1 MHKKCKLFCNTGIK
15 TEGSPE
21 RGFFCRSRLFPR
33 LERQK
38 EILRA
43 NRFRVIQIM
52 IKNQNSFRENR
63 GVSNVES
70 GRRTSTKP
78 LCIKRRKTV
87 EQSEKNNETESRKR
101 DFPRK
106 TRKLYQETGEY
117 LTSFACTAT
126 LPLEK
131 PLQVTRVII
140 LSSSVNLNVPRDGI
154 SFNPCR

>member
-43 NRFRVIQIM
+43 NLFRVIQIM

-87 EQSEKNNETESRKR
+87 EQSEKNNETESRKS

>member
-1 MHKKCKLFCNTGIK
+1 MHKKCKLFCNMGIK
-15 TEGSPE
+15 KEGSPE
-21 RGFFCRSRLFPR
+21 SGFFCRSRLFPR

-63 GVSNVES
+63 GVRDVES

-78 LCIKRRKTV
+78 SSIKRRETV
-87 EQSEKNNETESRKR
+87 EQSEKNNETESRKS

>member
-1 MHKKCKLFCNTGIK
+1 MHKNCKLFCNTCIK

-21 RGFFCRSRLFPR
+21 RGFFCRSMLFPH

-70 GRRTSTKP
+70 GRRTSTMP
-78 LCIKRRKTV
+78 LRIKRRKTV
-87 EQSEKNNETESRKR
+87 EQSEKNNETESRKS

>member
-15 TEGSPE
+15 KEGSPE
-21 RGFFCRSRLFPR
+21 SGFFCRSRLFPR

-52 IKNQNSFRENR
+52 IKSQNSFRENR
-63 GVSNVES
+63 GLRDVES
-70 GRRTSTKP
+70 GRRTSTMP
-78 LCIKRRKTV
+78 LRIKRRKTV
-87 EQSEKNNETESRKR
+87 EQSEKNNETESRKS

>member
-63 GVSNVES
+63 SVRDVES
-70 GRRTSTKP
+70 GRRASTKP

-87 EQSEKNNETESRKR
+87 EQSEKNNETESRKS

-106 TRKLYQETGEY
+106 TRKIYQETGEY

>member
-1 MHKKCKLFCNTGIK
+1 MQTFLQYGHKKGRFSRKRIFLPFK
-15 TEGSPE
+15 AFSAPRAAEGDSP
-21 RGFFCRSRLFPR
+21 RKPFS
-33 LERQK
+33 
-38 EILRA
+38 
-43 NRFRVIQIM
+43 VIQIM

-63 GVSNVES
+63 GVRDVES
-70 GRRTSTKP
+70 GRRTSTMP

-87 EQSEKNNETESRKR
+87 EQSEKNNETESRKS

>member
-15 TEGSPE
+15 TEGSTE

-52 IKNQNSFRENR
+52 IKSPNSFRENR
-63 GVSNVES
+63 GVRDVES
-70 GRRTSTKP
+70 GRRTSTMP

-87 EQSEKNNETESRKR
+87 EQSEKNNETESRKS

-131 PLQVTRVII
+131 PLQVTRVMI

>member
-21 RGFFCRSRLFPR
+21 RGFFCRSRLFPH

-63 GVSNVES
+63 GVRDVES
-70 GRRTSTKP
+70 GRRASTKP

-87 EQSEKNNETESRKR
+87 EQSEKNNETESRKS

-140 LSSSVNLNVPRDGI
+140 LSSSVNLNVPREGI

>member
-1 MHKKCKLFCNTGIK
+1 MQTFLQYGHKNGRFSRKRIFLPFKPFSAPRAA
-15 TEGSPE
+15 EGDSP
-21 RGFFCRSRLFPR
+21 RKPFS
-33 LERQK
+33 
-38 EILRA
+38 
-43 NRFRVIQIM
+43 VIQIM

-63 GVSNVES
+63 GVRDVES

-78 LCIKRRKTV
+78 SCIKRRKTV
-87 EQSEKNNETESRKR
+87 EQSEKNNETESRKS

>member
-43 NRFRVIQIM
+43 NLFRVIQIM

-78 LCIKRRKTV
+78 SCIKRRKTV
-87 EQSEKNNETESRKR
+87 EQSEKNNETESRKS

>member
-15 TEGSPE
+15 KEGSPE
-21 RGFFCRSRLFPR
+21 SGFFCRSRLFPR

-87 EQSEKNNETESRKR
+87 EQSEKNNETESRKS

>member
-15 TEGSPE
+15 KEGSPE
-21 RGFFCRSRLFPR
+21 SGFFCRSRLFPR

-63 GVSNVES
+63 GVRDVES
-70 GRRTSTKP
+70 GRRTSTMP
-78 LCIKRRKTV
+78 LRIKRRKTV
-87 EQSEKNNETESRKR
+87 EQSEKNNETESRKS

>member
-15 TEGSPE
+15 KEGSPE
-21 RGFFCRSRLFPR
+21 SGFFCRSRLFPR

-63 GVSNVES
+63 GVRDVDS
-70 GRRTSTKP
+70 GRRTSTMP
-78 LCIKRRKTV
+78 LRIKRRKTV
-87 EQSEKNNETESRKR
+87 EQSEKNNETESRKS

>member
-1 MHKKCKLFCNTGIK
+1 MHKKCKLFCKTGIK

-21 RGFFCRSRLFPR
+21 SGFFCRSRLFPR

-52 IKNQNSFRENR
+52 IKNQISFRENR
-63 GVSNVES
+63 GVRDVES

-78 LCIKRRKTV
+78 LCRKRRKTV
-87 EQSEKNNETESRKR
+87 EQSKKNNETESRKR

-140 LSSSVNLNVPRDGI
+140 LSSSVNLNVPREGI

>member
-1 MHKKCKLFCNTGIK
+1 MQTFLQYGHKKGRFSRKRIFLPFK
-15 TEGSPE
+15 AFSAPRAAEGDSP
-21 RGFFCRSRLFPR
+21 RKPFS
-33 LERQK
+33 
-38 EILRA
+38 
-43 NRFRVIQIM
+43 VIQIM

-63 GVSNVES
+63 GLRDGG
-70 GRRTSTKP
+70 GRRKIPTKIS
-78 LCIKRRKTV
+78 CAKRRKTV
-87 EQSEKNNETESRKR
+87 EQSEKNNETESRKS

>member
-43 NRFRVIQIM
+43 NLFRVIQIM

-87 EQSEKNNETESRKR
+87 EQSEKNNETESRKS

-140 LSSSVNLNVPRDGI
+140 LSSSVNLKVPREGI

>member
-1 MHKKCKLFCNTGIK
+1 MHKKCKLFCNMGIK
-15 TEGSPE
+15 KEGSPE
-21 RGFFCRSRLFPR
+21 SGFFCRSRLFPR

-63 GVSNVES
+63 GVRDVES
-70 GRRTSTKP
+70 GRRTSTMP
-78 LCIKRRKTV
+78 LRIKRRKTV
-87 EQSEKNNETESRKR
+87 EQSEKNNETESRKS

-131 PLQVTRVII
+131 PLQVTRVMI

>member
-1 MHKKCKLFCNTGIK
+1 MHKKCKFFCNTGIK
-15 TEGSPE
+15 KEGSPE
-21 RGFFCRSRLFPR
+21 SGFFCRSRLFPR

-63 GVSNVES
+63 GVRDVDS
-70 GRRTSTKP
+70 GRRTSTMP
-78 LCIKRRKTV
+78 LRIKRRKTV
-87 EQSEKNNETESRKR
+87 EQSEKNNETESRKS

>member
-15 TEGSPE
+15 KEGSPE
-21 RGFFCRSRLFPR
+21 SGFFCRSRLFPR

-52 IKNQNSFRENR
+52 IKSPNSFRENR
-63 GVSNVES
+63 GVRDVES

-78 LCIKRRKTV
+78 SCIKRRKTV
-87 EQSEKNNETESRKR
+87 EQSEKNNETESRKS

>member
-21 RGFFCRSRLFPR
+21 RGFFCRSRLFPH

-70 GRRTSTKP
+70 GRRTSTMP
-78 LCIKRRKTV
+78 LRIKRRKTV
-87 EQSEKNNETESRKR
+87 EQSEKNNETESRKS

-131 PLQVTRVII
+131 PLQVTRVMI

>member
-21 RGFFCRSRLFPR
+21 RGFFCRLRLFPR

-52 IKNQNSFRENR
+52 IKNQNSFRETR
-63 GVSNVES
+63 GVRDVES

-87 EQSEKNNETESRKR
+87 EQSEKNNETESRKS

-140 LSSSVNLNVPRDGI
+140 LSSSVNLNVPREGI

>member
-21 RGFFCRSRLFPR
+21 RGFFCRSRLFPH

-70 GRRTSTKP
+70 GRRTSTMP
-78 LCIKRRKTV
+78 LRIKRRKTV
-87 EQSEKNNETESRKR
+87 EQSEKNNETESRKS

>member
-21 RGFFCRSRLFPR
+21 RGFFCRSRLFPS

-52 IKNQNSFRENR
+52 IKNQISFRENR
-63 GVSNVES
+63 GVRDVES

-78 LCIKRRKTV
+78 LCRKRRKTV
-87 EQSEKNNETESRKR
+87 EQSKKNNETESRKR

-140 LSSSVNLNVPRDGI
+140 LSSSVNLNVPREGI

>member
-1 MHKKCKLFCNTGIK
+1 MQTFLQYGHKNGRFSRKRIFLPFKAFSAPRAA
-15 TEGSPE
+15 EGDSP
-21 RGFFCRSRLFPR
+21 RKPFS
-33 LERQK
+33 
-38 EILRA
+38 
-43 NRFRVIQIM
+43 VIQIM

-63 GVSNVES
+63 GVRDVES

-78 LCIKRRKTV
+78 SCIKRRKTV
-87 EQSEKNNETESRKR
+87 EQSEKNNETESRKS

-140 LSSSVNLNVPRDGI
+140 LSSSVNLNVPREGI

>member
-1 MHKKCKLFCNTGIK
+1 MHKKCKLFCNMGIK

-63 GVSNVES
+63 GLRDGG
-70 GRRTSTKP
+70 GRRKIPTKIS
-78 LCIKRRKTV
+78 CAKRRKTV
-87 EQSEKNNETESRKR
+87 EQSEKNKRKAAKATFR
-101 DFPRK
+101 EK
-106 TRKLYQETGEY
+106 QENYIRRREN
-117 LTSFACTAT
+117 
-126 LPLEK
+126 
-131 PLQVTRVII
+131 I
-140 LSSSVNLNVPRDGI
+140 
-154 SFNPCR
+154 

>member
-21 RGFFCRSRLFPR
+21 RGFFCRSMLFPH

-70 GRRTSTKP
+70 GRRTSTMP
-78 LCIKRRKTV
+78 LRIKRRKTV
-87 EQSEKNNETESRKR
+87 EQSEKNNETESRKS